1 VPRDAHDRCA
11 GRPDWP
17 ARYQVDSVL
26 LNFGSY
32 PLSIFGFVAQWAMTW
47 ILPVAF
53 TAWVTARVRIRVQ
66 RLALTAD
73 VVVALAELRVSSG
86 LRMPDC
92 CVLLAAHATGGT
104 VATLDHRLADAS
116 RALGFDTTS

>member
-1 VPRDAHDRCA
+1 VGDDLDPA
-11 GRPDWP
+11 GRV
-17 ARYQVDSVL
+17 Y
-26 LNFGSY
+26 
-32 PLSIFGFVAQWAMTW
+32 
-47 ILPVAF
+47 
-53 TAWVTARVRIRVQ
+53 RVGDGALDALRVQ

-104 VATLDHRLADAS
+104 VATFDHRLADAA
-116 RALGFDTTS
+116 RAGGFDTTS

>member
-1 VPRDAHDRCA
+1 M
-11 GRPDWP
+11 
-17 ARYQVDSVL
+17 L
-26 LNFGSY
+26 LDFGSY
-32 PLSIFGFVAQWAMTW
+32 PRSVFGFVAQWAMTW

-53 TAWVTARVRIRVQ
+53 TAVVDDALDALRVQ

-104 VATLDHRLADAS
+104 VATFDHRLADAA